1 MEIIEERFS
10 ESTVVRLRGDVDL
23 QSFPALK
30 EVLNR
35 ILSEEC
41 RHVVV
46 NLQGVILI
54 SSTGIGALVGFK
66 RDLEQAGGALALAS
80 LSPICVRVLDLL
92 RLDDI
97 FDIYESEQDAL
108 AAFDSV

>member
-23 QSFPALK
+23 HSFPALK

-41 RHVVV
+41 RRVVV